1 MTNQEAVLKLKQHV
15 ENHIIGQEKLVDRLL
30 IALLS
35 DGHLL
40 VEGAPGLA
48 KTRAI
53 KILSDG
59 IESDFHRIQF
69 TPDLLP
75 ADLTGTEVYRPQDG
89 SFHFQQGPLFH
100 NLVLAD
106 EINRA
111 PAKVQSALLEAMAE
125 RQITVGKVTYPLPK
139 LFMVMATQNPIEQ
152 EGTYPLPEAQ
162 LDRFLMHVSIGYPDA
177 NAEQKILHLAREEAN
192 GTLQQDDSNITIISQ
207 HAIFE
212 SRKEVLAMHM
222 ADNLEQYLLQIVLAT
237 RNAKAYGDDLDQ
249 WLLYGASPRATIA
262 LDRCARAHAWLAGKD
277 FVGPEDIQ
285 AIAYDVLRHRIILS
299 YEAEAEG
306 ITPDTFIRELISRIA
321 VP

>member
-1 MTNQEAVLKLKQHV
+1 MPNLKSILSLKQHV
-15 ENHIIGQEKLVDRLL
+15 QNHIVGQEKLVDRLL
-30 IALLS
+30 IALLA

-48 KTRAI
+48 KTKAI
-53 KILSDG
+53 KVLSDG

-89 SFHFQQGPLFH
+89 SFVFQQGPLFH

-125 RQITVGKVTYPLPK
+125 RQITVGKVTYPLPE

-162 LDRFLMHVSIGYPDA
+162 LDRFLMHVSIDYPAADA
-177 NAEQKILHLAREEAN
+177 EKQILKLAREEAKN
-192 GTLQQDDSNITIISQ
+192 LSNDTNAAADRISQ
-207 HAIFE
+207 QSIFDARDE
-212 SRKEVLAMHM
+212 ILEIHM
-222 ADNLEQYLLQIVLAT
+222 AENLEEYLLQLVLAT
-237 RNAKAYGDDLDQ
+237 RNPATYGDDLAN
-249 WLLYGASPRATIA
+249 WMLYGASPRATIA
-262 LDRCARAHAWLAGKD
+262 LDRCARAHAWLDQRD
-277 FVGPEDIQ
+277 FVSPDDIQ
-285 AIAYDVLRHRIILS
+285 AIAFDVLRHRVILS
-299 YEAEAEG
+299 YEAEADG
-306 ITPDTFIRELISRIA
+306 VTPDSFIQELIERVA